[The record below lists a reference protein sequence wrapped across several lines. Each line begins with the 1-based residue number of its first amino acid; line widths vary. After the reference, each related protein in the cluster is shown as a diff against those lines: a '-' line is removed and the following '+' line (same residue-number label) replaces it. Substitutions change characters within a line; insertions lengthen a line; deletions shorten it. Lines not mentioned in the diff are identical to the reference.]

1 MGIVTKRKVG
11 YLSIILGLA
20 IVLYI
25 MWQAGFGNIYR
36 ILTHL
41 TLGYIL
47 MALIIDQS
55 IVGLGA
61 VRWMNFIKSTNAQVK
76 FRIIYLIHLIAL
88 AVNNITPVARLG
100 GEPVKL
106 YLLNKYTKLKNTIC
120 FATMIASGFFDLGSF
135 LLLNIIAILLIYF
148 SLQLPLAF
156 AYPLFFFVILFSI
169 LFLSLVHI
177 SVNKKASLSIANWF
191 ISKLERFRILR
202 ERLEKLRERM
212 DEWVGHYVT
221 TIRISLRSTLL
232 LNLFITI
239 LLRIL
244 EFLRVY
250 MVVLSLNEHIG
261 FVWIIVALA
270 LSTVAGLIP
279 SPPGGLGTVEP
290 VMTAV
295 FLLGGL
301 SLSSSITIV
310 LIDRL
315 LTVGV
320 TSLMG
325 FGCVHFLNVQ
335 SEIKY

>member
-1 MGIVTKRKVG
+1 MGIITKRKAG
-11 YLSIILGLA
+11 SLSIILGLA

-25 MWQAGFGNIYR
+25 MWWAGFGNIYR
-36 ILTHL
+36 ILTHV

-47 MALIIDQS
+47 IALIIDQT
-55 IVGLGA
+55 IIGLGA
-61 VRWMNFIKSTNAQVK
+61 IRWLNFIRSANAQVK
-76 FRIIYLIHLIAL
+76 FRTVYLIHLIGL
-88 AVNNITPVARLG
+88 AVNNITPIARVG

-135 LLLNIIAILLIYF
+135 LLLDIIAILLIYF
-148 SLQLPLAF
+148 SLQLPLTF
-156 AYPLFFFVILFSI
+156 VYPLFFFVILFSI

-177 SVNKKASLSIANWF
+177 SVNKKASLFIANWF
-191 ISKLERFRILR
+191 ISKLERFRILQ
-202 ERLEKLRERM
+202 ERLERWRERI
-212 DEWVGHYVT
+212 DDGVRHYVT
-221 TIRISLRSTLL
+221 TIRMSLRSTLL

-239 LLRIL
+239 FLRVL
-244 EFLRVY
+244 EVLRVY
-250 MVVLSLNEHIG
+250 MIVIAVNEHIG
-261 FVWIIVALA
+261 FVWIIVALVFA
-270 LSTVAGLIP
+270 ITAGLIP

-290 VMTAV
+290 AMTAV

-325 FGCVHFLNVQ
+325 FSCIHFLGM
-335 SEIKY
+335 EKELI